1 MSFLQ
6 DMGLWRMFSK
16 MTLQL
21 TLKACDLNSDVNDL
35 FLLSYMFDQAIYVFE
50 MAVFKDMWLF
60 QISKN
65 K

>member
-1 MSFLQ
+1 
-6 DMGLWRMFSK
+6 MFSK

-60 QISKN
+60 QISKD